1 MRNIPSCRLYT
12 NFYTICAESYADLR
26 RFRWILKI
34 QDFRGKSR
42 TACKYRDMCSYAE
55 QRGPPVLA
63 GHEGRHVLRD
73 SRFFQKVIRKARLH
87 LQVGLLFPAPCRERG
102 KGRDISFSKRDI
114 PPLHPPR
121 ENFHCKRV
129 ARRAAMLAD
138 CTAHS
143 AALPRLKLLY
153 DLPLL
158 LSSAVAQPLAALL
171 PYGCGTPL
179 AGAALPIL

>member
-1 MRNIPSCRLYT
+1 MQS
-12 NFYTICAESYADLR
+12 SV
-26 RFRWILKI
+26 K
-34 QDFRGKSR
+34 
-42 TACKYRDMCSYAE
+42 
-55 QRGPPVLA
+55 PPVLA
-63 GHEGRHVLRD
+63 GHDGRHVLRD
-73 SRFFQKVIRKARLH
+73 SRFFQKVIRKARLR
-87 LQVGLLFPAPCRERG
+87 LQAGLLFPAPCRERG

-121 ENFHCKRV
+121 ENFHCKWV

-153 DLPLL
+153 GLPLL